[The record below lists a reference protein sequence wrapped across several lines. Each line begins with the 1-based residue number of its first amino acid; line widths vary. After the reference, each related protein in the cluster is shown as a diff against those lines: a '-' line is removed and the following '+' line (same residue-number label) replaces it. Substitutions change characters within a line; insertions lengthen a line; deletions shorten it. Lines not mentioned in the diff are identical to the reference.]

1 MKTKSI
7 KDCIKTDRDVRGVGF
22 RSIRPLL
29 ERDGL
34 GFSIHKTIINEGGPY
49 HWHYKHHLEACFCV
63 DGYGELENLSTG
75 EIYHIE
81 PDTLYILDQN
91 DDHTFTA
98 LTNVILIS
106 VFNPPITGNEIHK
119 KDGSYRI

>member
-7 KDCIKTDRDVRGVGF
+7 KSCINTNRDVKGIGF

-63 DGYGELENLSTG
+63 DGYGELQNLATG
-75 EIYHIE
+75 EVFNIE

-91 DDHTFTA
+91 DNHTFTA

-106 VFNPPITGNEIHK
+106 VFNPPITGNEIHQ